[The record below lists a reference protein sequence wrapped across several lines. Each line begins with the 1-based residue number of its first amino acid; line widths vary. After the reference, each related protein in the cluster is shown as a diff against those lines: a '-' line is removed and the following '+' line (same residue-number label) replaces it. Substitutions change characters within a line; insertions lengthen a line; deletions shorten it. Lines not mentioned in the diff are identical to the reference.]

1 MHINTSKIVQELLES
16 KTYNDTSLYTDRTT
30 AEILQ
35 EMEISRN
42 LKINSLSGTLGNHD
56 AKFLKIA
63 KSISS
68 IIVFVIWLLLVFLI
82 VFLEFVDYSNW
93 SNIWKI
99 LFNILSTIVFLWGPV
114 SWLNRNLEFF
124 NIKDYLLEFFTTK
137 IFKVIKNWFDK

>member
-1 MHINTSKIVQELLES
+1 M
-16 KTYNDTSLYTDRTT
+16 
-30 AEILQ
+30 
-35 EMEISRN
+35 
-42 LKINSLSGTLGNHD
+42 GNHD

-68 IIVFVIWLLLVFLI
+68 IIVFVIWLLLVSLI

-99 LFNILSTIVFLWGPV
+99 LFNIISTIVFLWGPV
-114 SWLNRNLEFF
+114 CWLISKLEFF
-124 NIKDYLLEFFTTK
+124 NNKDYLSDYFTLK